1 MFDQETF
8 QKILQDLHDQ
18 SPTGGCRTI
27 AGLNG
32 AIAAALV
39 ALVCRSTI
47 GNKKYLPHEGEM
59 KKILERAQKL
69 EKEFLLLAQK
79 DAEVFQDV
87 VAARALPAETEQEE
101 AERQR
106 AVAEALKRAALV
118 PMDILRRCEVL
129 VEDAR
134 TVTLHGN
141 RHCWSDAAGA
151 AIMARSAAESACL
164 NILSNLS
171 ALSDEDFSGKLRTE
185 QARVLKV
192 IQDIAEES
200 IQFVKSKL

>member
-1 MFDQETF
+1 MFDQATF

-18 SPTGGCRTI
+18 APTGGCRTI

-32 AIAAALV
+32 ALAAALV

-47 GNKKYLPHEGEM
+47 GNKKYLQYEGEM
-59 KKILERAQKL
+59 KKILERSQKL

-79 DAEVFQDV
+79 DGEVYQEV
-87 VAARALPAETEQEE
+87 VAARALPQETEEE
-101 AERQR
+101 QAKRER
-106 AVAEALKRAALV
+106 VLAEALKRAAMV

-134 TVTLHGN
+134 TITLHGN
-141 RHCWSDAAGA
+141 EHCWSDAAGA

-164 NILSNLS
+164 NILSNIS
-171 ALSDEDFSGKLRTE
+171 ALSDEDFSGKLRSE

-200 IQFVKSKL
+200 VQFVKSKL